1 MVLLCMITVVSPRLT
16 LLEVVVM
23 VRVTLQEVRS
33 TDSPIAN
40 AVSRVNMICLM
51 YFFIVV
57 VFRGSTIIDNY
68 HPFFLY
74 NQKRA
79 ALSPRLC
86 RSPYESRHCMALL
99 SKLNA
104 PYSATSLVSP
114 KDCLAAYKKTFRCA
128 TLTKNR
134 SALLHFKKHNYT
146 RMSGLI
152 SLSIRGPRKF

>member
-23 VRVTLQEVRS
+23 VRVTLHAVS
-33 TDSPIAN
+33 ITDSPIA
-40 AVSRVNMICLM
+40 
-51 YFFIVV
+51 
-57 VFRGSTIIDNY
+57 
-68 HPFFLY
+68 
-74 NQKRA
+74 
-79 ALSPRLC
+79 
-86 RSPYESRHCMALL
+86 
-99 SKLNA
+99 
-104 PYSATSLVSP
+104 SP